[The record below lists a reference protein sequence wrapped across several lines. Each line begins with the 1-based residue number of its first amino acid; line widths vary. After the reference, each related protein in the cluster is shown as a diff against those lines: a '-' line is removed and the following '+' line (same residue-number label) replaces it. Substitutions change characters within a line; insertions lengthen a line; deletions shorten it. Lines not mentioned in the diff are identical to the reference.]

1 MDVAGSNMHRVF
13 ARFSIEFRVYSR
25 GTRAAYANIGERAI
39 LSAFIPRNKERK
51 KGREMERKREIR
63 AGFASVAE

>member
-25 GTRAAYANIGERAI
+25 GTRAAYANIGVRAI

-51 KGREMERKREIR
+51 KGAERGREKERRE
-63 AGFASVAE
+63 